1 MADNNFGFELR
12 AGDRASAV
20 LQQIN
25 DQVKVLQPELAKAR
39 EGLTLG
45 GQETEE
51 GLTSFNTQF
60 QNLSRLA
67 KDNVQ
72 LFGDM
77 VPP

>member
-12 AGDRASAV
+12 ADDRASAV

-45 GQETEE
+45 GRKPKKDSRR
-51 GLTSFNTQF
+51 LIPSFKT
-60 QNLSRLA
+60 
-67 KDNVQ
+67 
-72 LFGDM
+72 
-77 VPP
+77 